1 MATITRAA
9 LEVLITAVDTHIET
23 SGAVGTGINT
33 NGVRAITGDMVNKA
47 LNASMGMVKLATD
60 LKDSYFNLTDD
71 DSDDITEGAV
81 NLFMS
86 VAQEA
91 KLDTIGNSA
100 ATGALADAYLL
111 ARANHTGTQ
120 LLTTISDVTI
130 TAADLNSLDSGAD
143 STLHYHASDRDR
155 ANHTGTQLAAT
166 ISDFNTAVNAAIS
179 GFTGTGAYTN
189 FTITNGIVTAAS

>member
-1 MATITRAA
+1 MATRTD
-9 LEVLITAVDTHIET
+9 ITAVESTLNVHINT

-33 NGVRAITGDMVNKA
+33 NGVRAITGAMMYSA
-47 LNASMGMVKLATD
+47 LNNIMGFLKLCEL
-60 LKDSYFNLTDD
+60 LKTSCYNLADD
-71 DSDDITEGAV
+71 DSDDITEGVA

-86 VAQEA
+86 VAQEL

-120 LLTTISDVTI
+120 LLATISDVTM
-130 TAADLNSLDSGAD
+130 TAANLNTLDDGANT
-143 STLHYHASDRDR
+143 TLHYHNSDRDR

-166 ISDFNTAVNAAIS
+166 ISDFNTAVNSAIS